1 MATETKDPEVFLTQ
15 VNDALEDLAAAIG
28 DFLEGMANFV
38 NDHLTEAGVLGGAAA
53 GSFLGPLGTVAGGI
67 IGGLTGNELEEKFE
81 AACDEVREKWDNTV
95 GGIREAIGG
104 MIGDPLQ
111 MSEISSDYRD
121 AARTLGVHSND
132 LSSTASI
139 LRGSWDGRAFFAFME
154 VNTQQTAAVTGLGRQ
169 LITGADLMDKCSE
182 RLVKQ
187 WLAQIDNLA
196 QATAD
201 FLNVA
206 GDLGDLGNAPTFE
219 AGPAVKLIGKVLSNA
234 STILTDYGTY
244 VAELEIDSGGDWDG
258 LDAAYGTNGLP
269 GGQWPEV
276 HDASRGAMNGPWT
289 SK

>member
-15 VNDALEDLAAAIG
+15 VNDGLEALSDAIG
-28 DFLEGMANFV
+28 EFLEKMANFV
-38 NDHLTEAGVLGGAAA
+38 NDHLTEAGVLGGAGL
-53 GSFLGPLGTVAGGI
+53 GSLLGPVGI
-67 IGGLTGNELEEKFE
+67 IGGGILGGMAGNELEEKFE
-81 AACDEVREKWDNTV
+81 AACNEISEKWDNTV
-95 GGIREAIGG
+95 GGIREAIGA

-121 AARTLGVHSND
+121 AARILGIHTND

-182 RLVKQ
+182 RMVKA

-196 QATAD
+196 SATAD
-201 FLNVA
+201 FLSVA
-206 GDLGDLGNAPTFE
+206 GDLGDVGNAPTFE
-219 AGPAVKLIGKVLSNA
+219 AGPALKLIGKVLSNA
-234 STILTDYGTY
+234 STILTDFGTY

-269 GGQWPEV
+269 NGQWPEV
-276 HDASRGAMNGPWT
+276 HDASRGAMNGAWAT
-289 SK
+289 K